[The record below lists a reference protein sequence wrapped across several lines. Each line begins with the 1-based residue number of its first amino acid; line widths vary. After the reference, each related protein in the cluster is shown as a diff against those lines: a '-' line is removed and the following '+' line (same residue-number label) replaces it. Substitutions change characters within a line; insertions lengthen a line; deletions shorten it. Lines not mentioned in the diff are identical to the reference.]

1 MGSEIKDIIESL
13 RAKERIEYKL
23 RSLDDDGHFE
33 IESVNYSDSNIP
45 IKLVKKPWHNKP
57 S

>member
-45 IKLVKKPWHNKP
+45 IKLVKKP
-57 S
+57 